1 MDRYACVQLF
11 VRVVVVV
18 VGWAWLGLLTVH
30 IRRSSSSSSPS
41 SCRQPRLSHTHPQP
55 FKPPPHLPQL
65 DKEEAQTE
73 QEEAAGQYADIPRPG
88 GARERIRAEIRKE
101 DAEAYKRLANA

>member
-1 MDRYACVQLF
+1 MTGPPRPSIHRRC
-11 VRVVVVV
+11 
-18 VGWAWLGLLTVH
+18 LT
-30 IRRSSSSSSPS
+30 
-41 SCRQPRLSHTHPQP
+41 HTHNPTYP
-55 FKPPPHLPQL
+55 TPNDPRQL

-73 QEEAAGQYADIPRPG
+73 KEEAEGLYADIPRPG